1 MSERGGDDVFSWV
14 LTFDE
19 LLSHRGFVD
28 RMREMLRILEEAY
41 EHPVDTEFTAN
52 FNGLEDYRINL
63 LQCRPFQTKGNS
75 TSLKES
81 ACVPPE
87 RVLLGSTGHVIGSSR
102 AVAVDLIIYVV
113 PEVYGEMK
121 MSDRYSIARLI
132 GKLTH
137 LKELGDRPTILLA
150 GPGRWATTSPEM
162 GVPVSFSEIN
172 TVAIL
177 CEIIS
182 MHEGL
187 VPEASLGTH
196 FFNDLVESDMVYC
209 AVHPNKEG
217 HVLNREFFD
226 GSENLLASLLPE
238 DAAYGTAVKVI
249 DGGRLG
255 VRVCSDVQK
264 QSFTCFI

>member
-1 MSERGGDDVFSWV
+1 V
-14 LTFDE
+14 T
-19 LLSHRGFVD
+19 
-28 RMREMLRILEEAY
+28 
-41 EHPVDTEFTAN
+41 
-52 FNGLEDYRINL
+52 
-63 LQCRPFQTKGNS
+63 
-75 TSLKES
+75 
-81 ACVPPE
+81 PE